1 MRYYIDLTCDFKT
14 LTERLKNKIKY
25 EKKIEK
31 ILLTDS
37 GLFKYIKNDLYCF
50 KLSNWCE
57 TANLNNYIDNINLI
71 KTNDLWKKTLI
82 TYQIPYNNIE
92 MTQTTYTVLP
102 YEKKDFKFIIEMYDN
117 GKIDYFFET
126 YEKDENNFF
135 LKENIETFLKLHLII

>member
-25 EKKIEK
+25 EKKTEK

-37 GLFKYIKNDLYCF
+37 GLFKYIKNDLFCF
-50 KLSNWCE
+50 KVSNLCE
-57 TANLNNYIDNINLI
+57 TAILNNYIGNINII
-71 KTNDLWKKTLI
+71 KTNNLWKKTLI

-92 MTQTTYTVLP
+92 LTQTTYTFLP

>member
-1 MRYYIDLTCDFKT
+1 MRYYIDLTCDLKT
-14 LTERLKNKIKY
+14 LTERLKDKIKY

-50 KLSNWCE
+50 KLSNLCE
-57 TANLNNYIDNINLI
+57 TAILNNYIDNINII
-71 KTNDLWKKTLI
+71 KTNNLWKKTLI
-82 TYQIPYNNIE
+82 TYQIPYDNIE
-92 MTQTTYTVLP
+92 LTQTTYTFLP